1 MITNIGSDY
10 ETPKFS
16 SNDYIRNTINFLNSE
31 INFDPK
37 SYITHCLINNPSS
50 RKNYYVKPIISK
62 I

>member
-37 SYITHCLINNPSS
+37 SYITHCLINNPSL
-50 RKNYYVKPIISK
+50 VKIIM
-62 I
+62 

>member
-16 SNDYIRNTINFLNSE
+16 SNDYIHNTINFLSSE

-37 SYITHCLINNPSS
+37 SYITHCLINNPL
-50 RKNYYVKPIISK
+50 VKIIMQNRSLVK